1 VSAQASSSVQ
11 DDGPAATAVN
21 PEALAQPGPG
31 PEHELPSL
39 YDSQHARVP
48 VPVLAAAGLIAWLA
62 SAQAPLWLTGGW
74 WAMVAAVLA
83 LRWWVVRQA
92 ALRVQLPIEWRL
104 NAVALVS
111 GLGGVV
117 HGSSVMFWPY
127 LSVIGRE
134 VQTVFVLGLCAG
146 AVASVFGYPRIF
158 LAYLVPMLLA
168 VGFAWA
174 QALAP
179 ASGGWWRGESAVML
193 AMFVMYG
200 ALLAVL
206 ARDTYRLFSD
216 GYYTRQRLQVALDQ
230 AEAAN
235 RAKTRFLAS
244 ASHDLRQPMHTLTL
258 FTAAL
263 SMRPLDERSSAITRQ
278 MNTALQSLSSQLDA
292 LLDVSKLD
300 AGVVVATPSN
310 LALDEL
316 LARLHAE
323 FSTPAQHKGL
333 ALHLNCPVGARVRC
347 DGLLFERVLRNLL
360 DNAIKYTQRGE
371 VVLTAKQHEHGFLV
385 EVQDTGPGIA
395 LAEQE
400 RVFEEFYQLG
410 NPERDRSQGLGLGLS
425 IVRRLAALMQLPMQ
439 LRSLP
444 GRGVVVSLQLPPAD
458 APAQVTLT
466 APTAL
471 PSLQGLDVLVIDDEE
486 AVRDGMHALLES
498 LGCTVRVAAST
509 AAAHSLAAAHMPHI
523 VLADYRLRGQ
533 DDGVAT
539 VRALREQHAGG
550 QANIPPLAALLISGD
565 TAPQRLRDAQ
575 AAGLVLLHKPV
586 PVGVLV
592 QAIHAAMRPSSHQAN
607 YQAQHQ
613 ANHLANNPA
622 SNEFDEHG

>member
-1 VSAQASSSVQ
+1 MTVKA
-11 DDGPAATAVN
+11 P
-21 PEALAQPGPG
+21 AQPGLG
-31 PEHELPSL
+31 PEHELPRL

-62 SAQAPLWLTGGW
+62 SNQAPLWLTGGW

-92 ALRVQLPIEWRL
+92 ALRVQLPIRWRL

-117 HGSSVMFWPY
+117 HGSSVLFWPY
-127 LSVIGRE
+127 LSLIGRE

-168 VGFAWA
+168 VAFAWA

-316 LARLHAE
+316 LAKLHAE

-333 ALHLNCPVGARVRC
+333 ALHLNCPSGARVRC

-371 VVLTAKQHEHGFLV
+371 VVLTAKQHEPGFLV

-439 LRSLP
+439 LRSSP

-458 APAQVTLT
+458 APAQVT
-466 APTAL
+466 PTTPPAL

-486 AVRDGMHALLES
+486 AVRDGMQALLES

-509 AAAHSLAAAHMPHI
+509 AAAHSLAAARMPHI

-550 QANIPPLAALLISGD
+550 AADSMPLTALLISGD

-586 PVGVLV
+586 PVDVLV
-592 QAIHAAMRPSSHQAN
+592 QAIHKAMRLPHGGGPGSHHAKNQALN
-607 YQAQHQ
+607 Q
-613 ANHLANNPA
+613 A

>member
-1 VSAQASSSVQ
+1 MGDSVR
-11 DDGPAATAVN
+11 PS
-21 PEALAQPGPG
+21 LG
-31 PEHELPSL
+31 PEHELPRL
-39 YDSQHARVP
+39 YDSQHALVP

-62 SAQAPLWLTGGW
+62 ANQAPLWLTAGW
-74 WAMVAAVLA
+74 WATVAAVLA

-92 ALRVQLPIEWRL
+92 ALRVQLPITWRL

-117 HGSSVMFWPY
+117 HGASVLFWPY
-127 LSVIGRE
+127 LSAVGRE

-168 VGFAWA
+168 VAWAWA

-179 ASGGWWRGESAVML
+179 ASGGWWRGESAVIL

-258 FTAAL
+258 FAAAL
-263 SMRPLDERSSAITRQ
+263 SMRPLDERSTAITRQ

-292 LLDVSKLD
+292 LLDVS
-300 AGVVVATPSN
+300 TPTN

-316 LARLHAE
+316 LAKLHAE
-323 FSTPAQHKGL
+323 FSTPALHKGL
-333 ALHLNCPVGARVRC
+333 ALHLNCPPGARVRC
-347 DGLLFERVLRNLL
+347 DGLLFERALRNLL

-371 VVLTAKQHEHGFLV
+371 VVLTAKTHEQGFMV

-425 IVRRLAALMQLPMQ
+425 IVRRLAALMQLPLQ
-439 LRSLP
+439 LRSQP
-444 GRGVVVSLQLPPAD
+444 GRGVVVSLLLPPAD
-458 APAQVTLT
+458 APAQP
-466 APTAL
+466 APTAPAPL

-486 AVRDGMHALLES
+486 AVREGMQALLES

-509 AAAHSLAAAHMPHI
+509 AAAHSLAAVRMPHI

-539 VRALREQHAGG
+539 VRALREQHGQNGGKNGG
-550 QANIPPLAALLISGD
+550 QSGGQSGNATTSPLAALLISGD

-592 QAIHAAMRPSSHQAN
+592 QAIHTALNQPASGKPPSHQA
-607 YQAQHQ
+607 
-613 ANHLANNPA
+613 
-622 SNEFDEHG
+622 SNSFDEHG